1 MKKRY
6 RRLEKIQTLVTLSVD
21 ITYEV
26 VEDGLLPDPMF
37 ELIEARCDLIE
48 DGQKT
53 ATVNVLKVLDE
64 SQRMLIEDEILEWW
78 QQGGVQQEITDGF

>member
-1 MKKRY
+1 
-6 RRLEKIQTLVTLSVD
+6 
-21 ITYEV
+21 
-26 VEDGLLPDPMF
+26 MF

-64 SQRMLIEDEILEWW
+64 SQRMLIEDEILDWW
-78 QQGGVQQEITDGF
+78 QQGGLQQGITDGF